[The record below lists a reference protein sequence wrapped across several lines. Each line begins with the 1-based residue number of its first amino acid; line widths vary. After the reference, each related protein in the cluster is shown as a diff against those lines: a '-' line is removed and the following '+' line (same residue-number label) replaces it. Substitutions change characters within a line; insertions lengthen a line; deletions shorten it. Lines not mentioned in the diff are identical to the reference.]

1 MSKTAR
7 LIVYFLAFDAL
18 VAGAYFGYRALSKG
32 GGAASLEDVPW
43 VTVDEAYQPAN
54 EVEAFIKTD
63 AENRGA
69 LPVYIR
75 NFGADE
81 KVLKRFRGRE
91 LAKPTENVLNLFFK
105 GMADWMV
112 VDIKYKSENDRDVVR
127 TVLYVLQNKQWRVG
141 DSGSLIQ

>member
-7 LIVYFLAFDAL
+7 LVVYFLAFDAV
-18 VAGAYFGYRALSKG
+18 VAGAYFGYRALSSG
-32 GGAASLEDVPW
+32 GPGFRLGDVPW

-54 EVEAFIKTD
+54 DVETFIKTD

-81 KVLKRFRGRE
+81 RVLKRFKGRE

-105 GMADWMV
+105 GMADWMI
-112 VDIKYKSENDRDVVR
+112 VDIKYKAENDRDVVR

-141 DSGSLIQ
+141 DSGSLLD